1 MTAIPEYSSSIPA
14 GLVGFY
20 RRIIKL
26 PERIPLSLVQLASR
40 IAVAH
45 VFWQSARTK
54 LASWPVT
61 LQLFANEYNLP
72 FVEPAIAAPLATAA
86 EITGSVLLFLGLLSR
101 LGALVLLCVVS
112 VIQIF
117 VFPENWAEHLLWV
130 SLLLLVLTR
139 GAGVISLDRLAD
151 WAFTRKSLKSS
162 SGREHTANV
171 FRA

>member
-1 MTAIPEYSSSIPA
+1 MAAIPEYSSLTPA

-20 RRIIKL
+20 RRIIRL

-45 VFWQSARTK
+45 VFWRSAQTK

-61 LQLFANEYNLP
+61 LQLFASEYDLP
-72 FVEPAIAAPLATAA
+72 FIDPSIAAPLATTA

-101 LGALVLLCVVS
+101 LGALMLLGVVS

-117 VFPENWAEHLLWV
+117 VFPENWTEHLLWA
-130 SLLLLVLTR
+130 SLLSLVLVR
-139 GAGVISLDRLAD
+139 GAGAFSFDRLAD
-151 WAFTRKSLKSS
+151 WAFAR
-162 SGREHTANV
+162 
-171 FRA
+171 RA